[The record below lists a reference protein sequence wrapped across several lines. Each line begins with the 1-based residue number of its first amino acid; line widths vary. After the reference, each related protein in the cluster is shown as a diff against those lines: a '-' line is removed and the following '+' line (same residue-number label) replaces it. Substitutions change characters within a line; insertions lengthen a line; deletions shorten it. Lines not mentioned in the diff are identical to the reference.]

1 MNVFEFLSA
10 YWWLA
15 FPIIGALAGS
25 GRAWQKSIERRH
37 TRRLELLRVKGEIR
51 AAQLAAKG
59 GGVVPAVTGA
69 VPAAASV
76 SNTGSEASRLVRLL
90 AAHDDVNRR
99 WLDYELDVA
108 RIIAFPTMSDGR
120 EPLTAAFLRAKKV
133 ADGLRPES
141 ARVRPDAETMNEYR
155 DAVHDYEV
163 AFEIA
168 EQDARRRRDSGFEP
182 AERKRLATA
191 QQLLSVAVDE
201 AATAA
206 ERQVAYRRV
215 RQELDG
221 LIALPDQAIEVLESK
236 VSAELTSGRSGETD
250 TPAGPSSDARAAA
263 PSPAAPTAPA
273 APATWPIPTRDPRT
287 QNGAAGTPGASPTP

>member
-1 MNVFEFLSA
+1 MNILDFLGS

-15 FPIIGALAGS
+15 FPVVGVLMSAGK
-25 GRAWQKSIERRH
+25 AWQASLERRH
-37 TRRLELLRVKGEIR
+37 TRKLEMIRVKGEIQ
-51 AAQLAAKG
+51 AAKLAA
-59 GGVVPAVTGA
+59 TSGA
-69 VPAAASV
+69 TPIVQGAAAAASTPP
-76 SNTGSEASRLVRLL
+76 STSGSDAGRLVRLL
-90 AAHDDVNRR
+90 AAHDDINRR

-141 ARVRPDAETMNEYR
+141 ARVRPDVETMNEYR

-168 EQDARRRRDSGFEP
+168 EQDARRRRDTDFGP

-191 QQLLSVAVDE
+191 QQLLSVAVDT

-215 RQELDG
+215 RQEIDG
-221 LIALPDQAIEVLESK
+221 LIALPEEAIEVLESK
-236 VSAELTSGRSGETD
+236 VSAALTDGS
-250 TPAGPSSDARAAA
+250 TPPSA
-263 PSPAAPTAPA
+263 
-273 APATWPIPTRDPRT
+273 
-287 QNGAAGTPGASPTP
+287 

>member
-1 MNVFEFLSA
+1 
-10 YWWLA
+10 
-15 FPIIGALAGS
+15 
-25 GRAWQKSIERRH
+25 
-37 TRRLELLRVKGEIR
+37 
-51 AAQLAAKG
+51 
-59 GGVVPAVTGA
+59 
-69 VPAAASV
+69 
-76 SNTGSEASRLVRLL
+76 
-90 AAHDDVNRR
+90 
-99 WLDYELDVA
+99 
-108 RIIAFPTMSDGR
+108 
-120 EPLTAAFLRAKKV
+120 
-133 ADGLRPES
+133 
-141 ARVRPDAETMNEYR
+141 MNEYR